1 MKLEEPQS
9 EKCIQEKFDFII
21 NASGSQNLQHLNAR
35 LSRTPTCIIESTRIR
50 VTAVE
55 TLFSI
60 KILNSFLKKRELIRK
75 KKKKRIKHAI

>member
-9 EKCIQEKFDFII
+9 QKNAYRKSSDFII

-35 LSRTPTCIIESTRIR
+35 LSRTPTCIVESMRIR

-60 KILNSFLKKRELIRK
+60 KILNSFKKKRELIRK
-75 KKKKRIKHAI
+75 KRKKG